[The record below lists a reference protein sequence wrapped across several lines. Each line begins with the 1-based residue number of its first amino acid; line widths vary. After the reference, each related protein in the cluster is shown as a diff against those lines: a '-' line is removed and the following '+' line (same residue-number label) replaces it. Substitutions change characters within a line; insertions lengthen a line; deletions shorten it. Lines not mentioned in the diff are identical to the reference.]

1 MQGTVEDGR
10 ATHFAGLDDTMREAG
25 LQDLVDESV
34 GGQAGP
40 DQREVLRSLFA
51 EVLNLPQVGLD
62 DSFLDLGGQSVTAML
77 LMSQVNTALGT
88 DLSIA
93 DLFDS
98 PTVSELAALI
108 RERSGAPA
116 DSPAAGSG
124 AESGSASGDSGIP
137 ANAYALSFN
146 QEFFCDL
153 DMGESAG
160 SFSAMHTLVQA
171 WRLTGAVDDQAL
183 RYALD
188 DLVERHEILRS
199 EVARDAQPRYQE
211 VRPPSPVKLL
221 TRTIPAEPGK
231 SRDLQC
237 EELLAE
243 VALRDFSAHDLPLLR
258 ADLGRFDDTDSVLL
272 ITAHHSAV
280 DAWSMQVVIRD
291 LATLYAIRR
300 GLDAPALPEM
310 GQYREYAASQHN
322 ADASALDPERDFWR
336 EKLSGAR
343 AFALPIRPAEQP
355 ESASRYAMRNISL
368 SPETSRAI
376 VRMASEL
383 RCSPYMVM
391 LSAFYLMAHGISG
404 ATDLTVTTFSS
415 GRSEARY
422 RNTIG
427 PFLNLL
433 PVRTEISGSATFR
446 ELVKRTRANCVE
458 AYSHDIPFAQVASEA
473 PELFEP
479 PAPEGYTMPTFE
491 MIQSP
496 NPTEGEVI
504 GDVGYTEVHI
514 RHLFEGDCPDIPDG
528 MLWLFALLSPEQIVG
543 SIQFKRSEFSSRAI
557 TDLMSEFTRILGRS
571 LAAPDDKLDL
581 LLQ

>member
-1 MQGTVEDGR
+1 MK
-10 ATHFAGLDDTMREAG
+10 EAG
-25 LQDLVDESV
+25 LQDLVDESA

-51 EVLNLPQVGLD
+51 EVLNLPQVGPD

-98 PTVSELAALI
+98 PTVAELHALI
-108 RERSGAPA
+108 LERTGAAA
-116 DSPAAGSG
+116 DSPGGKPGAHRGAA
-124 AESGSASGDSGIP
+124 AEESAEEASGIP
-137 ANAYALSFN
+137 QNAYPLSFN

-171 WRLTGAVDDQAL
+171 WRLTGSIDTQAL
-183 RYALD
+183 RHALD

-199 EVARDAQPRYQE
+199 AVARDAQPRYQE
-211 VRPPSPVKLL
+211 VRPPSPVTLL
-221 TRTIPAEPGK
+221 IREIPAEPGK

-243 VALRDFSAHDLPLLR
+243 VAQRDFSAHDLPLLR
-258 ADLGRFDDTDSVLL
+258 ADLGQFDETDSVLL

-291 LATLYAIRR
+291 LATLYALRR
-300 GLDAPALPEM
+300 GLETPALPEM
-310 GQYREYAASQHN
+310 CQYREYAASQQQG
-322 ADASALDPERDFWR
+322 ADSGALAAERDFWR
-336 EKLSGAR
+336 EKLEGAR
-343 AFALPIRPAEQP
+343 AFALPIRPAAQP

-376 VRMASEL
+376 VRLAGEL

-391 LSAFYLMAHGISG
+391 LSAFYLMAHRISG

-415 GRSEARY
+415 GRSEARF

-433 PVRTEISGSATFR
+433 PVRTEISGSAGFR

-504 GDVGYTEVHI
+504 GDVGYAEVHI

-543 SIQFKRSEFSSRAI
+543 SIQFKRSEFSSQAI
-557 TDLMSEFTRILGRS
+557 TDLMTEFTRILERS

-581 LLQ
+581 VVQ